1 MQKFFICAVLTLVAI
16 GCDEQPD
23 NTDSDAQSAPD
34 VKVVVANAETDRE
47 RLVYPRAISIG
58 PDDSFYVIDRSG
70 LVKRFSSEGQQLLSW
85 NLPLYENGT
94 PTGIALDKD
103 GNVLVADTHYS
114 RVLIYS
120 GEGKLLRQFG
130 GYGTGEGQFT
140 YITDIV
146 LDSSGNIYTC
156 DYGRTDCV
164 QKFKPD
170 GTFLAKWTFDEQ
182 GGLNRPMA
190 LARDSRDNIYLADSC
205 NHRVIKMTS
214 GGAVLAILGAPG
226 GAEGEFKY
234 PYDLALNEQDCLY
247 VCEYG
252 NNRIQKFSPEGEFLH
267 SWGRPGRGLRE
278 LACPWA
284 VALDSSGAV
293 LIADTDNQRIL
304 RTDTMRD

>member
-1 MQKFFICAVLTLVAI
+1 MRKFFIFAILTWAAF
-16 GCDEQPD
+16 GCDEGPEGRE
-23 NTDSDAQSAPD
+23 SDAQAVPG
-34 VKVVVANAETDRE
+34 VKVVVADGETDKE
-47 RLVYPRAISIG
+47 RLVYPRAIAAG
-58 PDDSFYVIDRSG
+58 ADDSFYVIDRSG
-70 LVKRFSSEGQQLLSW
+70 LVKRFSSEGRQLLSW
-85 NLPLYENGT
+85 KLPLYENGT

-120 GEGKLLRQFG
+120 PEGKLLRQFG

-164 QKFKPD
+164 QKFKRD
-170 GTFLAKWTFDEQ
+170 GTFLAKWTFEEQ

-190 LARDSRDNIYLADSC
+190 LACDSRDNIYLADSC

-214 GGAVLAILGAPG
+214 GGAVLAILGG
-226 GAEGEFKY
+226 VGSAEGEFKY
-234 PYDLALNEQDCLY
+234 PYDLTVDKGDCLY

-252 NNRIQKFSPEGEFLH
+252 NNRIQKFTGEGEFLR

-278 LACPWA
+278 LASPWA
-284 VALDSSGAV
+284 VALDSTGAV
-293 LIADTDNQRIL
+293 LIADTNNQRIL
-304 RTDTMRD
+304 KTDAMRN